1 MLSFLDA
8 FSDYHQILIFHS
20 KQEKKAFITP
30 QGLYCYHV
38 MSVGLKNVSATYQRL
53 MTKIF
58 KPLMGQRME
67 VYIDDIVVK
76 SKTRAEHVQHLEK
89 AFGLMQKYNM
99 KLNPLKCAFSVNAGK
114 FLGFLVTQ
122 QGIETNPDQVKVMLE
137 MPIPSNKKEM

>member
-1 MLSFLDA
+1 
-8 FSDYHQILIFHS
+8 
-20 KQEKKAFITP
+20 
-30 QGLYCYHV
+30 